1 MSRFVELTPVPP
13 PNKAVAA
20 AEGDGPPPQKPAS
33 NPTERIVKFM
43 PVEIVSGYLFVFGL
57 VHAAPTG
64 KLRILAAWL
73 VFAVGLIVTPIFLLK
88 VYHPKP
94 EMRPQVW
101 IASIAFP
108 LWAYAL
114 GGPFAM
120 PPLDKYYVAWFG
132 GVLVGLYSW
141 LVGLFYEPKKES
153 HS

>member
-1 MSRFVELTPVPP
+1 
-13 PNKAVAA
+13 
-20 AEGDGPPPQKPAS
+20 
-33 NPTERIVKFM
+33 M

-73 VFAVGLIVTPIFLLK
+73 VFAVSLIVTPIFLLK

-114 GGPFAM
+114 GGPFDA
-120 PPLDKYYVAWFG
+120 PSGQILCS
-132 GVLVGLYSW
+132 LVWRGLGRTLLLAGW
-141 LVGLFYEPKKES
+141 AFL
-153 HS
+153 